1 VDDAAPFSLF
11 LKKKKLLFKK
21 FDPLILIVLMIQR
34 GPSHNVCGSL
44 LQGSSGNFV
53 VVVFFFWLGAT
64 LFLQFT
70 PSPPPPY
77 QTSHVLSVSSLCRL
91 NKN

>member
-44 LQGSSGNFV
+44 LQGSSSNFV
-53 VVVFFFWLGAT
+53 VVVFFLLGAT